1 MLSIRV
7 TNIVYIFYSG
17 TTLLGIKTARI
28 ALRYADRQI
37 DHKRRSTDS
46 LQRRP
51 ILRVRRRLTS
61 STFIIK
67 YQ

>member
-17 TTLLGIKTARI
+17 TTLLGIETTRI

-37 DHKRRSTDS
+37 DHKRHTADS
-46 LQRRP
+46 LQR
-51 ILRVRRRLTS
+51 
-61 STFIIK
+61 
-67 YQ
+67 